1 MKNMDTKN
9 ENLLAS
15 RVGGNENKT
24 FSEISME
31 SQNILL
37 KELVEEAKIMK
48 KKNEREGAVVFIPNP
63 IMYQLEML
71 KYIQEGEKLPK
82 KHIIA
87 AILKLFLM
95 KTAEAVSQKSKKLT
109 LGENITEGDNE

>member
-1 MKNMDTKN
+1 METKN
-9 ENLLAS
+9 ENLLDS
-15 RVGGNENKT
+15 GVGEIGNKT
-24 FSEISME
+24 VSEISLE
-31 SQNILL
+31 SQSILL

-48 KKNEREGAVVFIPNP
+48 KKNGRDGAVVFIPNP

-82 KHIIA
+82 KHVIA

-95 KTAEAVSQKSKKLT
+95 KTAEAMKRKSKELALRNNLT
-109 LGENITEGDNE
+109 GKKENE